1 MFIPILDPYLQI
13 RRCTKIVIY
22 IGDDDNKRKVTMKK
36 VTTKKCRV
44 IYERKQQKILR
55 DCNKTW

>member
-1 MFIPILDPYLQI
+1 MINIIVYMFIPILDPYLQI

-36 VTTKKCRV
+36 VNKECRV
-44 IYERKQQKILR
+44 IYERKQQS
-55 DCNKTW
+55 